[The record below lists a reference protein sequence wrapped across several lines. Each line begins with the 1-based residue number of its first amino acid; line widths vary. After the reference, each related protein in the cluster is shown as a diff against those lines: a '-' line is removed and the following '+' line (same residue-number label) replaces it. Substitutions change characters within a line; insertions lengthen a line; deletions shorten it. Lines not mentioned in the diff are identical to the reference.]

1 MTETSPRTHDKAATT
16 QATINGLQAIDE
28 QIIATNGGEPGSG
41 LYNLLNMLAG
51 QFLGVPRAAMPTPKA
66 PPPLGRQGSPV
77 ADPTASAETEGEV
90 EATEDDDDK
99 SPAKHKPRHR

>member
-1 MTETSPRTHDKAATT
+1 MTDTKQT
-16 QATINGLQAIDE
+16 QTTINGLAAIDE

-66 PPPLGRQGSPV
+66 PPPIGRQT
-77 ADPTASAETEGEV
+77 DAEAEV
-90 EATEDDDDK
+90 EAELEDDDK